1 MDYERNK
8 NILLCVFK
16 KGSWSNSNYLY
27 SNDSILRPG
36 HFSTYIAMY
45 YKITPI
51 QLIVLGVPGK
61 SYKQTPVNKQSW

>member
-16 KGSWSNSNYLY
+16 KGSWSSSNYTQMT
-27 SNDSILRPG
+27 IIRPEN
-36 HFSTYIAMY
+36 FSTLIAMY
-45 YKITPI
+45 YKRTPI

-61 SYKQTPVNKQSW
+61 SYKLTPSDNSTT